1 MHFERHPLAKER
13 KSSSIV
19 LVKALLQ
26 EHSGLLDNHRQEF
39 VRLALWKVTEA
50 EGIHKLRTKFMS
62 EAALSVVKSEPRPS
76 RNTELRHEHVF
87 ERAKMAD
94 VLIHARPESVDDII
108 KNAIGC
114 TVTKDE
120 HDRLGLVKDC
130 DGWKRYREAGIP
142 VWDTEKNLLVNYD
155 VL

>member
-1 MHFERHPLAKER
+1 MTFERHPLAKER

-62 EAALSVVKSEPRPS
+62 EAALSVVESEPRPS

-87 ERAKMAD
+87 ERVKMASK
-94 VLIHARPESVDDII
+94 LIKANPDSAKDIL
-108 KNAIGC
+108 KDAIGC

-120 HDRLGLVKDC
+120 HDRSNMIKNC
-130 DGWKRYREAGIP
+130 DGWQRYREAGIR
-142 VWDTEKNLLVNYD
+142 VWDTEKNTPVNYPA
-155 VL
+155 